1 LLSLR
6 VFVLPVPLPSH
17 GQLTA
22 PKPSTPEWTTANELA
37 SRLARRQIF
46 AALPMDTMERLR
58 HDLVSVAVGGDEI
71 LTQGDHGDRFYLIE
85 SGKVEILED
94 GSFRRAESEGESI
107 AEIALLRDTPPTA
120 TVRAIRR

>member
-1 LLSLR
+1 
-6 VFVLPVPLPSH
+6 
-17 GQLTA
+17 
-22 PKPSTPEWTTANELA
+22 
-37 SRLARRQIF
+37 
-46 AALPMDTMERLR
+46 MDTMERLR

-71 LTQGDHGDRFYLIE
+71 ITQGDHGDRFYLIE

>member
-6 VFVLPVPLPSH
+6 VFVLPVPLPFSRATH
-17 GQLTA
+17 RAQA
-22 PKPSTPEWTTANELA
+22 VDARVDSANELG

-46 AALPMDTMERLR
+46 GALPMDTMERLR

-71 LTQGDHGDRFYLIE
+71 ITQGDHGDRFYLIE